1 MLKDD
6 KYLELKLIQDNSIF
20 VDIEKS
26 NENLIVA
33 YAIEEDAQTGIK
45 YFELILDEDMT
56 KRLTRKAFELL
67 KDLKLRLAKDKV
79 VDIISHFRDKY
90 SNNTTTVN
98 KDLSTDKELS
108 NNKDLS
114 DDKDLS
120 EPNDVDTGTHTQD
133 VNDLDVDNLKGS
145 ITSDD
150 EFETSGFDFFEK
162 YKPSFNPKKEKK
174 KSIKDNLENTLTN
187 MHPLQNTTTDKET
200 LKDATTEVVQCEEVT
215 VSTKQ
220 SVTISLGE
228 NEAPKLELTYDT
240 KKKLV
245 LVLEDGKFTVQW

>member
-79 VDIISHFRDKY
+79 VDIISYFRDKY
-90 SNNTTTVN
+90 RINNNTTTVN
-98 KDLSTDKELS
+98 KDLS
-108 NNKDLS
+108 
-114 DDKDLS
+114 DDKNLS
-120 EPNDVDTGTHTQD
+120 EPNDGDTGTHTQD
-133 VNDLDVDNLKGS
+133 VNNLDVDNLKGS

-162 YKPSFNPKKEKK
+162 YQPSFNPKKEKK

-200 LKDATTEVVQCEEVT
+200 LKDATTEVVQCEEIT
-215 VSTKQ
+215 VPTKQ

>member
-79 VDIISHFRDKY
+79 VDIISYFRDKY
-90 SNNTTTVN
+90 RINNNTTTVN
-98 KDLSTDKELS
+98 KDLSDDK
-108 NNKDLS
+108 NLS

-120 EPNDVDTGTHTQD
+120 EPNDGDTGTHTQD
-133 VNDLDVDNLKGS
+133 VNNLDVDNLKGS

-150 EFETSGFDFFEK
+150 EFETSGFDFLEK
-162 YKPSFNPKKEKK
+162 YQPSFNPKKEKK

-200 LKDATTEVVQCEEVT
+200 LKDATTEVVQCEEIT
-215 VSTKQ
+215 VPTKQ

>member
-79 VDIISHFRDKY
+79 VDIISYFRDKY
-90 SNNTTTVN
+90 RINNNTTTVN
-98 KDLSTDKELS
+98 KDLS
-108 NNKDLS
+108 
-114 DDKDLS
+114 DDKNLS
-120 EPNDVDTGTHTQD
+120 EPNDGDTGTHTQD
-133 VNDLDVDNLKGS
+133 VNNLDVDNLKGS

-162 YKPSFNPKKEKK
+162 YLPSFNPKKEKK

-200 LKDATTEVVQCEEVT
+200 LKDATTEVVQCEEIT
-215 VSTKQ
+215 VPTKQ

-228 NEAPKLELTYDT
+228 NEAPKLELTYNT